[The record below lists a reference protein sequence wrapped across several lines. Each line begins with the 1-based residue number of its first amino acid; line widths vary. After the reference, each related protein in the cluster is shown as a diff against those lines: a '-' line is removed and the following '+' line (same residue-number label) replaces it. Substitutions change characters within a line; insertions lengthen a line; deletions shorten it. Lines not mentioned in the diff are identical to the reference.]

1 MAFEHLAQVLQRI
14 QLYLPHTLPRHT
26 NFLANLLERRSP
38 VPVQA
43 EAPLNNF
50 ALFLV
55 QLAHPVI
62 DDVVYIV
69 LAAHTAMVR
78 QTASLASDRPGRHR
92 LRDDRWRAM

>member
-1 MAFEHLAQVLQRI
+1 VAFEHLPQVFQRI
-14 QLYLPHTLPRHT
+14 QLYLPHTLARHT

-43 EAPLNNF
+43 EAALNNF

-55 QLAHPVI
+55 QFAHPMI

-69 LAAHTAMVR
+69 LLRTPEWLGR
-78 QTASLASDRPGRHR
+78 PLSL
-92 LRDDRWRAM
+92 